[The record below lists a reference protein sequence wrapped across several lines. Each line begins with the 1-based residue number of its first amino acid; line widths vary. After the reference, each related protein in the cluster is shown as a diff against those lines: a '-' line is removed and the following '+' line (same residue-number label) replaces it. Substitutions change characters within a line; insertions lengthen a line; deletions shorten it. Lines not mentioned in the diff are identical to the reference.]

1 MHPTYKRMLEG
12 LQKKEAKLK
21 KATAKSRQD
30 PAAGGKNRERW
41 FLYILKCCN
50 DTFYTGIT
58 NDLDRRFK
66 MHQDGKA
73 AKYTRTRRPV
83 ELLYQETCGSRS
95 QALIR
100 ECEVKG
106 WPRGKK
112 ERLIAG
118 EKQVPKRRK
127 KR

>member
-1 MHPTYKRMLEG
+1 MDAKYKRMLEG
-12 LQKKEAKLK
+12 LAKKEAKK
-21 KATAKSRQD
+21 TKRRKSREE
-30 PAAGGKNRERW
+30 KW

-58 NDLDRRFK
+58 NDLARRFK
-66 MHQDGKA
+66 MHQEGKA

-95 QALIR
+95 LALIR

-106 WPRGKK
+106 WPRSKK
-112 ERLIAG
+112 EALIKNG
-118 EKQVPKRRK
+118 
-127 KR
+127 